1 MKFSVLLPTRDGA
14 RYLGDCIRSVL
25 NQPYE
30 NMELIVSDN
39 ANTDDTPKI
48 IASFSGD
55 HRLKAIRNEKLVSV
69 IDNWNNALYASSGDY
84 VLMMG
89 DDDFL
94 LPGYFKR
101 LEEIIAKYDQP
112 EGITYNGYRYIFP
125 MAINNNPH
133 SYYSDPYF
141 DFDLPLKEEGLL
153 SLGVAHSIV
162 RDMFNFNVR
171 VPLNTLPHLWSR
183 KAINRVD
190 GDIFRPPYPDHFAL
204 NSLLLKAKN
213 WVFLPEKLFIIGVT
227 PNSYGHYVFSNDE
240 QDEGSDYLGIDTDFE
255 GRLPG
260 NELVNNQHVWLM
272 LLKENFKEYLEGVE
286 ISRANY
292 VRRQVYFWYCQFKYG
307 SMKLSELVKNFGKLT
322 FIDWLGLIS
331 SAWDK
336 KSLKILGALIRLTKG
351 IKVETFYYE
360 PKVLKE
366 VSNIKDFANWI
377 CRKKPENQR

>member
-1 MKFSVLLPTRDGA
+1 MKFSVLLPTRNGG
-14 RYLGDCIRSVL
+14 RYLGDCISSIL
-25 NQPYE
+25 NQSYE

-48 IASFSGD
+48 IESFDGD
-55 HRLKAIRNEKLVSV
+55 PRLKAIRNEKPVSV
-69 IDNWNNALYASSGDY
+69 IENWNNALYASSGDY
-84 VLMMG
+84 VLMIG

-112 EGITYNGYRYIFP
+112 EGITYNGYRFICP
-125 MAINNNPH
+125 NAIDGNPK

-141 DFDLPLKEEGLL
+141 DFDSTLKEEGLL
-153 SLGVAHSIV
+153 NPGVAYSIV
-162 RDMFNFNVR
+162 KDMFDFNVR

-204 NSLLLKAKN
+204 NSLLLKAKS
-213 WVFLPEKLFIIGVT
+213 WVFIPEKLFIIGVT
-227 PNSYGHYVFSNDE
+227 PKSYGHYVFSNDE
-240 QDEGSDYLGIDTDFE
+240 QEDGSDYLGIATDFE

-260 NELVNNQHVWLM
+260 NDLVNNQYVWLK
-272 LLKENFKEYLEGVE
+272 LLKENYKEQLEGVE

-307 SMKLSELVKNFGKLT
+307 SMKLTEMVKNLRKLA
-322 FIDWLGLIS
+322 FLDWLGLIS
-331 SAWDK
+331 ATWDK
-336 KSLKILGALIRLTKG
+336 KSLKTFGALIRLSKG
-351 IKVETFYYE
+351 IKAEAFYYE
-360 PKVLKE
+360 PQVLNE
-366 VSNIKDFANWI
+366 IPNIKEFAKWI
-377 CRKKPENQR
+377 CQKPSY

>member
-1 MKFSVLLPTRDGA
+1 
-14 RYLGDCIRSVL
+14 
-25 NQPYE
+25 
-30 NMELIVSDN
+30 MELIVSDN

-101 LEEIIAKYDQP
+101 LEEIIEKYDQP

-125 MAINNNPH
+125 TAIDNNPH

-141 DFDLPLKEEGLL
+141 DFDSPLKEEGLL
-153 SLGVAHSIV
+153 TLGVAHSIV

-240 QDEGSDYLGIDTDFE
+240 QDKGSDYLGIDSDFE
-255 GRLPG
+255 GHLPG

-286 ISRANY
+286 NLSSQL
-292 VRRQVYFWYCQFKYG
+292 RQASG
-307 SMKLSELVKNFGKLT
+307 LLLVLP
-322 FIDWLGLIS
+322 
-331 SAWDK
+331 
-336 KSLKILGALIRLTKG
+336 
-351 IKVETFYYE
+351 V
-360 PKVLKE
+360 
-366 VSNIKDFANWI
+366 
-377 CRKKPENQR
+377 